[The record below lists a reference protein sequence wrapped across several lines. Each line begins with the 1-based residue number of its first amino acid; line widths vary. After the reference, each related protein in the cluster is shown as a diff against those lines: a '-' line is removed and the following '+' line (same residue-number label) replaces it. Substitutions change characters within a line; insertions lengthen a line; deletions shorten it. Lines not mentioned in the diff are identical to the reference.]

1 MLVLVLADA
10 AAAALPAVGDPLID
24 ALMRGGPMGLML
36 AVGIVLMRQWTAW
49 RAQERAADAARDAAA
64 AQRDQARDAAAAQR
78 DAARDAAAAQR
89 DAERH
94 ALLREQAAT
103 FTSANERLLDRADR
117 QNDRTVAAVAD
128 VSREVQAHVSREV
141 QTLRGDVQALR
152 TTQDRMLPVSVAS
165 GERRG

>member
-1 MLVLVLADA
+1 MLVFVLADA
-10 AAAALPAVGDPLID
+10 AAALPVVSDPLID

-36 AVGIVLMRQWTAW
+36 AVGLVLMRQWTVW

-78 DAARDAAAAQR
+78 DG
-89 DAERH
+89 ERH
-94 ALLREQAAT
+94 ALLREMAST
-103 FTSANERLLDRADR
+103 FTAANERLLDRADR
-117 QNDRTVAAVAD
+117 QNERTVAAVTD

-152 TTQDRMLPVSVAS
+152 TTQDRMLPVLVAS